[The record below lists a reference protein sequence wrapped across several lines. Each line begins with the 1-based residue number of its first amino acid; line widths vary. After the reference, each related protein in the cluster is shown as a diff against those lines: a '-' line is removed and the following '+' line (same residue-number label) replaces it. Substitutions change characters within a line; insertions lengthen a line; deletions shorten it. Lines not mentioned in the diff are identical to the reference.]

1 MSVRSAR
8 TVGWPTGGRPGRVIV
23 IVDVAATAVF
33 VVSATVAA
41 TVFSAP
47 TRAQGV
53 AVSLLLFATGVVSF
67 LWGYWSA
74 VQRSRRDVIGVA
86 ALFFLL
92 GSVAPRPV
100 RRVMWGCLAVQV
112 TTALVTALS
121 RPETDGRPGSSL
133 AFGILVPMLGLG
145 LNGLWGAEHG
155 SFEPRKG
162 GAPPGAAERA
172 D

>member
-1 MSVRSAR
+1 MNLRSTPAQGSTSAR
-8 TVGWPTGGRPGRVIV
+8 GPGHAIV
-23 IVDVAATAVF
+23 VANIVATALF
-33 VVSATVAA
+33 CVSATLAA
-41 TVFSAP
+41 VVFSVP
-47 TRAQGV
+47 MRAQGV
-53 AVSLLLFATGVVSF
+53 AVSLTLFAVGVATF

-92 GSVAPRPV
+92 GSVAPPRV
-100 RRVMWGCLAVQV
+100 RRKMSGCLAAQV
-112 TTALVTALS
+112 VVSLVTALS

-155 SFEPRKG
+155 SFEPRDG
-162 GAPPGAAERA
+162 GARTGSSDEA